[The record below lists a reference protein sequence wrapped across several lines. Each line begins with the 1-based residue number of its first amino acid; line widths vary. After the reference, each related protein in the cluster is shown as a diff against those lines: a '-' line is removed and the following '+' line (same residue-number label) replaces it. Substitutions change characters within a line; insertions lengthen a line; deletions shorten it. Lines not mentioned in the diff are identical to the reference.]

1 VHEFTLYGDRWRID
15 YEKRPGLWG
24 ECDFTA
30 RRITIHTQLR
40 LRKRLEIIIHE
51 ILHAGF
57 PDASEES
64 VTETAKVV
72 AGVLLADG
80 WKRGRVKAKPMKT
93 IKASHING
101 DGIEREVVKFEAG
114 DTIPADAIEIDGE
127 WHVPKVEK
135 PATEDDDA
143 GKARLPTMPK
153 VTKGKKAKD
162 AARVE
167 SPVQDPISPDT
178 AAGNREKA
186 IQ

>member
-1 VHEFTLYGDRWRID
+1 MHEFTLYGDRWRID

-30 RRITIHTQLR
+30 GRITIHTQLR

-51 ILHAGF
+51 MLHAGL
-57 PDASEES
+57 PEASEES

-80 WKRGRVKAKPMKT
+80 WKRGRVKAKHMKT

-114 DTIPADAIEIDGE
+114 DTIPADAIEISGE
-127 WHVPKVEK
+127 WHVPK
-135 PATEDDDA
+135 A
-143 GKARLPTMPK
+143 GKIDLREECKVVLPAMPK
-153 VTKGKKAKD
+153 VTKGKKGKPD

-178 AAGNREKA
+178 TGNGEG
-186 IQ
+186 